1 MKNKIK
7 LLLVDGNQELLSQM
21 NMFFTNKGDT
31 EVVAKAT
38 DGIDAAE
45 KIRTLMP
52 DVVLMDIVIPGM
64 DGIGLLKK
72 IGSLPLSR
80 RPVVI
85 VLTGAKKDNVT
96 NLCME
101 LGADYF
107 MIKPCEFETIYERIH
122 LLCTPRASLAGGR
135 VNGTDASGKG
145 DRPSDRAIEISV
157 TNTIHSVGVPANI
170 KGYQYLR
177 DAIIMSIKDTEL
189 INAVTK
195 QLYPKDSKGQFE
207 GIWILFFVLIP
218 MIGGSLIGEAV
229 VKTSGETFVDA
240 ASGQTQYIPNGN
252 IFFVGAAVIIL
263 TVIPAVFAAKSFKKR
278 MAEGSK

>member
-135 VNGTDASGKG
+135 VSGTDASGKG

-195 QLYPKDSKGQFE
+195 QLYPKVASRHNTSSSRVERAIRHAIEVACIRGNEEELYKLFGYTVNNNKGKPTNSEF
-207 GIWILFFVLIP
+207 IA
-218 MIGGSLIGEAV
+218 MIADKLRLEMLVS
-229 VKTSGETFVDA
+229 
-240 ASGQTQYIPNGN
+240 
-252 IFFVGAAVIIL
+252 
-263 TVIPAVFAAKSFKKR
+263 
-278 MAEGSK
+278 